1 MTKSKIVASALVVAA
16 VALSGCSGPSAETLE
31 TRVAMDAEVTVHAI
45 APTKEDADRCAAAAW
60 QEMELCLHRLD
71 PRQPT
76 SDIGRINAEAGR
88 FTITVDPLTT
98 SCLAAAM
105 ETWKYTNHL
114 YDPTVGPLTALWREA
129 EKQDRLPTDAEIA
142 AARSLL
148 GMDQVEI
155 LVTTVQKSPDELGF
169 VPPGY
174 GPPKPDEMTKPVHA
188 VGIRKGMRLDL
199 SGIVKGYI
207 AGRMA
212 ARLKMAGATAGF
224 VAVAGDVYAFGEL
237 PARAIQY
244 ALGAPPRD
252 IRRPADDRQWT
263 VAVQDPRDPDGR
275 TPYTSIHIENQGV
288 ATSGHSYRGYTIQEK
303 RYSNIIDPRT
313 GRPVENRITSV
324 TVVGEDPAMTDALAT
339 AIVVLG
345 AKDGLALAETTHGVE
360 CLILEVAPDEPVA
373 AGLRPG
379 VAGLRPGEAGSD
391 GAPPRTAK
399 LIAHRTAGFADME
412 FKPQGQEPPAAEP
425 APAEAPASPPAP
437 AAPTP

>member
-1 MTKSKIVASALVVAA
+1 MTMPKSEIRNPKSEIVAFAILAA
-16 VALSGCSGPSAETLE
+16 AIALSGCSGPPAETIE

-60 QEMELCLHRLD
+60 KEMELCLHRLD

-98 SCLAAAM
+98 SCLAAAK
-105 ETWKYTNHL
+105 ETWEYTNHL
-114 YDPTVGPLTALWREA
+114 YDPTVGPLTALWKEA
-129 EKQDRLPTDAEIA
+129 QGQNRLPTDAEIA

-148 GMDQVEI
+148 GMDKVEI
-155 LVTTVQKSPDELGF
+155 LVTTVQKAPDELGF

-174 GPPKPDEMTKPVHA
+174 GPPKPEEMTKPVHA

-199 SGIVKGYI
+199 DGIVKGYL

-212 ARLKMAGATAGF
+212 YRLKVGGATAGR
-224 VAVAGDVYAFGEL
+224 VAVAGDIYAFGRL
-237 PARAIQY
+237 PARSVQY

-252 IRRPADDRQWT
+252 LRRPADDRQWT

-275 TPYTSIHIENQGV
+275 TPYTSIHIENQAV
-288 ATSGHSYRGYTIQEK
+288 ATGGRQTRGFTIQGK
-303 RYSNIIDPRT
+303 RYSNILDPRT
-313 GRPVENRITSV
+313 GRPVENRIASV
-324 TVVGEDPAMTDALAT
+324 TVVGVDPAVTAALVT

-345 AKDGLALAETTHGVE
+345 PKDGLALAESTEGIE
-360 CLILEVAPDEPVA
+360 CLILEIAPDEPAA

-379 VAGLRPGEAGSD
+379 VAGPRPGEAGTD
-391 GAPPRTAK
+391 GAPPRTAQ

-412 FKPQGQEPPAAEP
+412 FKPEGRPPPAA
-425 APAEAPASPPAP
+425 AEGP
-437 AAPTP
+437 

>member
-1 MTKSKIVASALVVAA
+1 MTMPKSAIRNPQSAIVVFAIFAAA
-16 VALSGCSGPSAETLE
+16 VALSGCSGPSAETIE

-45 APTKEDADRCAAAAW
+45 APTKEDADRCVAAAW

-76 SDIGRINAEAGR
+76 SDIGRINSEAGR

-98 SCLAAAM
+98 SCLAAAR
-105 ETWKYTNHL
+105 ETWIYTDHL
-114 YDPTVGPLTALWREA
+114 YDPTVGPLTALWKEA
-129 EKQDRLPTDAEIA
+129 ERQNRLPTDAEIA

-148 GMDQVEI
+148 GMDKVEI
-155 LVTTVQKSPDELGF
+155 LVTTVQKAPDELGF

-174 GPPKPDEMTKPVHA
+174 GPPRPEEMTKPVHA

-199 SGIVKGYI
+199 GGVVKGYI

-212 ARLKMAGATAGF
+212 ARMKMAGATAGL
-224 VAVAGDVYAFGEL
+224 VAAAGDIYAFGEL
-237 PARAIQY
+237 PARAVQY

-252 IRRPADDRQWT
+252 IRRPGDDRQWT

-275 TPYTSIHIENQGV
+275 TPYTSIHIENQAVDTGSRH
-288 ATSGHSYRGYTIQEK
+288 ARGFTIQEK
-303 RYSNIIDPRT
+303 RYSDILDPRT
-313 GRPVENRITSV
+313 GRPVENRIASV
-324 TVVGEDPAMTDALAT
+324 TVVGEDPALTDALAT

-373 AGLRPG
+373 AGP
-379 VAGLRPGEAGSD
+379 D

-425 APAEAPASPPAP
+425 PPAEAQAELPASPPAP
-437 AAPTP
+437 TAPTP